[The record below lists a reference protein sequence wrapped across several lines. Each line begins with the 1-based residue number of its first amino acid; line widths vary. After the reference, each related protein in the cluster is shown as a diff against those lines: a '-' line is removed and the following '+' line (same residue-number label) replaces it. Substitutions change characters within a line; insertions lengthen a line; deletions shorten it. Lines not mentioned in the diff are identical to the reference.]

1 MLYRK
6 KNIDDIDNRII
17 LNCGGHRHET
27 YKVAMIQWIKIPKHT
42 SFTDDIEEDTSH
54 KTVKAHW
61 GIGKLW
67 PHSKWILLWQV
78 SSLSNS
84 LTHSSHPPDTR
95 PCLPRCSTITA
106 RASSTTPTAC
116 AGLCSRRSW
125 STGAWTATWWTKTVS
140 WYHGA
145 DNLL

>member
-27 YKVAMIQWIKIPKHT
+27 YKVAMIRWLRIPKHN

-54 KTVKAHW
+54 KTVKAYR

-84 LTHSSHPPDTR
+84 LTHSSDPPDTR
-95 PCLPRCSTITA
+95 RCLPRCSTITA
-106 RASSTTPTAC
+106 RASCTTPTAC
-116 AGLCSRRSW
+116 AGPCLRRSW
-125 STGAWTATWWTKTVS
+125 STGAWTVTWWTKTVS